1 MNSQIVV
8 PAKAGTHTDDA
19 CTVLPAQHRY
29 LPSQVRRLI
38 KICRRLLPFR
48 SDPWGQTLVWRLML
62 AVLLAGPLP
71 ASAVPQ
77 PEAAASRQVLVMLR
91 LPPQHYHPDAA
102 YAGRYPND
110 SGRAARRRTAQEL
123 AQSHGLKLVDDW
135 PMPVIGIDCFVME
148 QAGDVPLD
156 RTLQALARD
165 PRVMWAQPL
174 QTFRGLDAG
183 DPLYPVQPAAKFWR
197 LADLHKAS
205 TGRNVR
211 IAVVDSGIDGSHPD
225 LAGQLQLRENFVDGS
240 PDAAEAHG
248 TAVAGIIAAR
258 AGNGVGIAGV
268 APDARLLALRA
279 CWTESAGTRCNSFT
293 LGKAINFA
301 IMNGARIVNLSLTGP
316 PDQLLGALLD
326 AAAARG
332 VAVVGAAD
340 PDRPDGGFPAMWPG
354 VIAVSMAAGP
364 LRAPGADIP
373 TTAPGA
379 RWGFVTGASYAAA
392 HVSGL
397 AALLAQLHPGATP
410 AQLRR
415 DMLTAHTATVSTAQA
430 GNIDAC
436 ASIAR
441 ITGACVCSCTSIA
454 AMKVSTP

>member
-1 MNSQIVV
+1 
-8 PAKAGTHTDDA
+8 
-19 CTVLPAQHRY
+19 
-29 LPSQVRRLI
+29 
-38 KICRRLLPFR
+38 
-48 SDPWGQTLVWRLML
+48 ML
-62 AVLLAGPLP
+62 AVLLASPLP
-71 ASAVPQ
+71 APADSQ

-110 SGRAARRRTAQEL
+110 SGRAARRRSAQEL
-123 AQSHGLKLVDDW
+123 AQSHGLRLVDDW
-135 PMPVIGIDCFVME
+135 PMPVIGVDCFVME
-148 QAGDVPLD
+148 QTGDAPLEP
-156 RTLQALARD
+156 TVQALARD
-165 PRVMWAQPL
+165 PRVMWAQTM
-174 QTFRGLDAG
+174 QTFRGLDGG
-183 DPLYPVQPAAKFWR
+183 DPLYPVQPAAKYWH
-197 LADLHKAS
+197 LNELHKAS

-211 IAVVDSGIDGSHPD
+211 VAVIDSGIDGAHPD
-225 LAGQLQLRENFVDGS
+225 LAGQFQLRENFVDGS
-240 PDAAEAHG
+240 PDGAEAHG

-268 APDARLLALRA
+268 APDARVLALRA
-279 CWTESAGTRCNSFT
+279 CWPDGAGATRCNSFT
-293 LGKAINFA
+293 LAKAINFA
-301 IMNGARIVNLSLTGP
+301 IMNGAHIVNLSLTGP

-332 VAVVGAAD
+332 MAVVGAVD
-340 PDRPDGGFPAMWPG
+340 PGRPDGGFPASWPG
-354 VIAVSMAAGP
+354 VIAVSATAGP

-379 RWGFVTGASYAAA
+379 RWSFVSGPSYAAA

-397 AALLAQLHPGATP
+397 AALLTQLQPGASP

-415 DMLTAHTATVSTAQA
+415 DILTAHTAAISTGASAQA